1 MSKTTKQLVYL
12 HSCEVERNQSN
23 IFLHCEKT
31 VAEKGRNVLRRFF
44 SFRAFNLLSVKS
56 TLPAIAFDECAKHCC
71 YIIVTLKDLSLSF
84 RNFSESCQTHSKN
97 YVYG

>member
-31 VAEKGRNVLRRFF
+31 VAEKGQNILRRFF

-56 TLPAIAFDECAKHCC
+56 TLPVKLTMTLQLPLMNVLN
-71 YIIVTLKDLSLSF
+71 IVTLKDLSL
-84 RNFSESCQTHSKN
+84 FSEFLGKLSETF
-97 YVYG
+97 G